1 MPRSYPRKLARTSG
15 RGGIFALGL
24 KAYLGVAKYALRQ
37 TPAGRTAI
45 TVVPVNGVATAP
57 LRVLGRP
64 TVADSMLALLFA
76 ALAQIEVWAGAM
88 PGPVG
93 AKMLLAL
100 ATTLPLAWRTVAP
113 LPTVVATSAG
123 YALAVVLGVPADDPL
138 VPMLAPLLA
147 VYSLGAHA
155 SRTDILAGGAVAI
168 SSYAVAGLTGPDQG
182 TFGFVAISLG
192 VVGAVA
198 VGRAVR
204 ELGFETDLLEARASE
219 LERDRDELARVAVA
233 EERARIARE
242 LHDVIGHSIS
252 VMGVQAGA
260 VRRRLTSDQRTERD
274 ALLGVERVG
283 REAVEEMQ
291 RLLGLLRADG
301 EEPTTSQALTAE
313 RVEEMAAEMRRAGL
327 EVELRMEGDLESLP
341 PGRALAAF
349 RILQE
354 ALTNVLKHAP
364 GARVE
369 VMVRRTPS
377 ELRIE
382 VANDGHAAAAD
393 GPRSGG
399 HGLVGMRERAAL
411 YGGTLEAGP
420 RARRGFEVVARLPEG
435 GS

>member
-1 MPRSYPRKLARTSG
+1 VHGVTTAHL
-15 RGGIFALGL
+15 RG
-24 KAYLGVAKYALRQ
+24 
-37 TPAGRTAI
+37 
-45 TVVPVNGVATAP
+45 
-57 LRVLGRP
+57 LGRP
-64 TVADSMLALLFA
+64 TAVDAAVALVFA
-76 ALAQIEVWAGAM
+76 ALAQLEVWAGDM
-88 PGPVG
+88 PGPAG

-100 ATTLPLAWRTVAP
+100 ATTLPLAWRTAAP
-113 LPTVVATSAG
+113 LPAVVATVTG
-123 YALAVVLGVPADDPL
+123 YAVAVVLGVPADEPL

-147 VYSLGAHA
+147 IYSLGAHA
-155 SRTDILAGGAVAI
+155 SRSNIIAGGALAI
-168 SSYAVAGLTGPDQG
+168 SAYAVASLAGPDQG
-182 TFGFVAISLG
+182 TFGFIAISLG
-192 VVGAVA
+192 VVGAIG

-204 ELGFETDLLEARASE
+204 ELGFETDLLEARTSQ
-219 LERDRDELARVAVA
+219 LERERDEMAQVAVA

-260 VRRRLTSDQRTERD
+260 VRRRLTAEQEAERD

-291 RLLGLLRADG
+291 RLLGLLRANG
-301 EEPTTSQALTAE
+301 EEPATSAALTAE

-327 EVELRMEGDLESLP
+327 EVELRVEGEIESLP

-354 ALTNVLKHAP
+354 ALTNALKHAP
-364 GARVE
+364 GARVD
-369 VMVRRTPS
+369 VTVRRTPS

-382 VANDGHAAAAD
+382 VVDDGHLAAAVS
-393 GPRSGG
+393 PRAGG

-420 RARRGFEVVARLPEG
+420 RAGGGFEVVARLPEG
-435 GS
+435 RS

>member
-1 MPRSYPRKLARTSG
+1 VS
-15 RGGIFALGL
+15 
-24 KAYLGVAKYALRQ
+24 
-37 TPAGRTAI
+37 
-45 TVVPVNGVATAP
+45 GVATAS
-57 LRVLGRP
+57 LRELGRP
-64 TVADSMLALLFA
+64 SAGDTALALLLA
-76 ALAQIEVWAGAM
+76 ALAQIEVWAAAM
-88 PGPVG
+88 PGPAG

-100 ATTLPLAWRTVAP
+100 ATTLPLAWRTAAP
-113 LPTVVATSAG
+113 LPAVVATTAA
-123 YALAVVLGVPADDPL
+123 YALAVILGVPADEPL

-147 VYSLGAHA
+147 VYSLGAHGTRA
-155 SRTDILAGGAVAI
+155 TILAGGALAI
-168 SSYAVAGLTGPDQG
+168 SAYAVASLVGSDEGS
-182 TFGFVAISLG
+182 FGFIAISLG
-192 VVGAVA
+192 VVGALG

-204 ELGFETDLLEARASE
+204 ELGFETDVLELRASQ
-219 LERDRDELARVAVA
+219 LERERDEMAELAVA

-260 VRRRLTSDQRTERD
+260 VRRRLTAEQEAERD

-301 EEPTTSQALTAE
+301 AEPSTSATLTAE
-313 RVEEMAAEMRRAGL
+313 RVEAMAAEMRRAGL
-327 EVELRMEGDLESLP
+327 DVELRVEGELASLP
-341 PGRALAAF
+341 PGRAVAAF

-354 ALTNVLKHAP
+354 ALTNALKHAS
-364 GARVE
+364 GAHVH
-369 VMVRRTPS
+369 VAVRRTAS

-382 VANDGHAAAAD
+382 VVDDGHVDALA
-393 GPRSGG
+393 GSRGGG

-420 RARRGFEVVARLPEG
+420 RAGRGFEVVARLPET

>member
-1 MPRSYPRKLARTSG
+1 
-15 RGGIFALGL
+15 
-24 KAYLGVAKYALRQ
+24 
-37 TPAGRTAI
+37 
-45 TVVPVNGVATAP
+45 VATAP
-57 LRVLGRP
+57 LRALGRP
-64 TVADSMLALLFA
+64 TAVDTVLALLFA
-76 ALAQIEVWAGAM
+76 AVAQLEVWTGAM
-88 PGPVG
+88 PGPAA

-113 LPTVVATSAG
+113 LPAVVATTAG
-123 YALAVVLGVPADDPL
+123 YALAVVLGVPADEPL

-147 VYSLGAHA
+147 VYSLGAHGTRA
-155 SRTDILAGGAVAI
+155 TILGGGALAI
-168 SSYAVAGLTGPDQG
+168 SAYAVASLAGPDQG
-182 TFGFVAISLG
+182 TFGFIAISLG
-192 VVGAVA
+192 VLGALG

-204 ELGFETDLLEARASE
+204 ELGFETDLLEARTSQ
-219 LERDRDELARVAVA
+219 LERERDEKAQAAVA

-260 VRRRLTSDQRTERD
+260 VRRRLTAEQEAERD

-291 RLLGLLRADG
+291 RLLGLLRGNG
-301 EEPTTSQALTAE
+301 EEPATSAVLTAE
-313 RVEEMAAEMRRAGL
+313 RVEAMAGEMRRAGL
-327 EVELRMEGDLESLP
+327 EVELRVEGDLEGLP
-341 PGRALAAF
+341 RGRALAAF

-354 ALTNVLKHAP
+354 AVTNALKHAP
-364 GARVE
+364 GARLDVT
-369 VMVRRTPS
+369 VRRTPS

-382 VANDGHAAAAD
+382 VVDDGDLAAGD
-393 GPRSGG
+393 GPRAGG

-420 RARRGFEVVARLPEG
+420 RAGRGFEVVARLPEG